1 MSVRECGGTSFRVF
15 LPLSAS
21 ALALAC
27 VFTHARPQEDEE
39 DEKDEALESQE
50 QGRAPVEDH
59 VDVYQSLVIAYD
71 GHLATAS
78 EPSKVT

>member
-1 MSVRECGGTSFRVF
+1 V
-15 LPLSAS
+15 L
-21 ALALAC
+21 
-27 VFTHARPQEDEE
+27 THACLQEDEE
-39 DEKDEALESQE
+39 DEKDEAMESQE